1 MTWGM
6 HAIGYI
12 ELGDEAR
19 AEALFNRS
27 YKAYRTEPFKVGRYF
42 ILLTG
47 TLNESL
53 MS

>member
-6 HAIGYI
+6 HAIGHI

-19 AEALFNRS
+19 AESLFNRS

-42 ILLTG
+42 FLLTR
-47 TLNESL
+47 TQNESE